1 MLGRKKNP
9 LLRIVQEE
17 EQPDAQMQ
25 EMKEKIRQHK
35 KKFRIR
41 VMICAAVVLAVLAG
55 TYLLLTRYSYKEAR
69 IV

>member
-35 KKFRIR
+35 KSF
-41 VMICAAVVLAVLAG
+41 G
-55 TYLLLTRYSYKEAR
+55 
-69 IV
+69 